1 MIKKLLPFISD
12 WKMLPDKPL
21 PSNNLLPIEKNKLLP
36 NKLELVIL
44 TLKLKDKDNKL
55 LVSKVN
61 LLNSM
66 LPTKTYPTKLVNCN

>member
-1 MIKKLLPFISD
+1 MLLV
-12 WKMLPDKPL
+12 KPL
-21 PSNNLLPIEKNKLLP
+21 HSKHLLPIEKNKLLL

-66 LPTKTYPTKLVNCN
+66 LPTKTSPTKLVNCN

>member
-1 MIKKLLPFISD
+1 MSSKDLSLT
-12 WKMLPDKPL
+12 
-21 PSNNLLPIEKNKLLP
+21 EKNKLPLNSP
-36 NKLELVIL
+36 ELVIL

-66 LPTKTYPTKLVNCN
+66 LPTKTYLTKSVKCN